1 MSWNVTHKAQ
11 RVDLTVDVDRPAILM
26 QTADGT
32 WHQYNLTD
40 REIAALL
47 KRLAAWLHS
56 PHTLPL
62 DLGGA
67 A

>member
-1 MSWNVTHKAQ
+1 MSRNVTHKAQ
-11 RVDLTVDVDRPAILM
+11 RVDFTVDVDRPAIIM

-32 WHQYNLTD
+32 WHQCNLTD
-40 REIAALL
+40 PEVAALL
-47 KRLAAWLHS
+47 KRLTAWIAS